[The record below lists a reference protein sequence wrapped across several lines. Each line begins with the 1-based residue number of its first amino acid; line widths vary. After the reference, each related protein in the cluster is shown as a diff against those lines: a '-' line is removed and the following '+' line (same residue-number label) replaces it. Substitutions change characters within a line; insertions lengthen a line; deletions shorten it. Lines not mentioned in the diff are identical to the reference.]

1 MRASAELSIV
11 SNFVFVEVCNASKV
25 STFKLT
31 LSVLILIFAVL
42 VAIVS
47 KTELSIADNATI
59 CSAELLQTNGLKLPA
74 DTSLA

>member
-31 LSVLILIFAVL
+31 ESVDIFIFAVL
-42 VAIVS
+42 VAILS
-47 KTELSIADNATI
+47 KTALSTELRATI
-59 CSAELLQTNGLKLPA
+59 CSAELLTTMGL
-74 DTSLA
+74 